1 MPETNVYAK
10 SVKIYPSECRQRA
23 ATYKAK
29 LSVTFKWMI
38 NSQLA
43 GGATKILGQVPI
55 MVKVSGHVLHS
66 VLAEPLYKGCIC
78 MYLLV

>member
-1 MPETNVYAK
+1 MYSK

-29 LSVTFKWMI
+29 LSVTFKWLI
-38 NSQLA
+38 DGQPA

-55 MVKVSGHVLHS
+55 MVKVRKKEGCAMWFDLFYDTYVHVC
-66 VLAEPLYKGCIC
+66 KI
-78 MYLLV
+78 